1 MRDTDAYMLE
11 IDHLTEKAFDEMI
24 AIKDQVDEL
33 LTEIERRKKYGG
45 MYPGWQSKHRSAA
58 YRKSLDLSDTL
69 VELRKALYTKEKQ

>member
-1 MRDTDAYMLE
+1 MRDTDGYMLE
-11 IDHLTEKAFDEMI
+11 IEHLTEKAFDEMF

-33 LTEIERRKKYGG
+33 FTEIERRKKYGG

-69 VELRKALYTKEKQ
+69 VKLRRVLYGKEIK